1 MKLIKIGGKMKKKV
15 MAIFGGSFN
24 PPANSHINLAKQILE
39 KNKEIEKVIFVPV
52 NVKYNKKGLASN
64 EDRFFMLQKICEN
77 NQGLEVSDIEI
88 KSSRQLYTIETL
100 DLIQEKYKNYEIYFI
115 LGTDNLKEFETWNN
129 PETILTRFKLLV
141 LERGE
146 DKIKEI
152 IEKNDLLKEH
162 KQAIIELSNLEKINL
177 SSTEIREKVKRGE
190 SINDLVPNE
199 IIDMVLALYQ

>member
-1 MKLIKIGGKMKKKV
+1 MKKKV

-115 LGTDNLKEFETWNN
+115 MGTDNLKEFETWNN

-190 SINDLVPNE
+190 NINDLVPNE